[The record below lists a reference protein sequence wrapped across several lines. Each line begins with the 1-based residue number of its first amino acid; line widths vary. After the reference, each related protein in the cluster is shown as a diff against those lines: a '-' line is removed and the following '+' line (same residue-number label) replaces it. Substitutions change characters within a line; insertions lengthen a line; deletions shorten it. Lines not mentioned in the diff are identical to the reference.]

1 MMFAASTAQAA
12 TVLLVDDE
20 PNVLSAIKRELRH
33 EPYRLLM
40 AESGEAALELLAEE
54 DIDLVISDAIMP
66 GMDGA
71 QLLAEIQQ
79 RRPSC
84 VRILLTG
91 KADLSATIRAINEGH
106 IYRYIAKPWDDHEL
120 LLTLRHALSHLQSE
134 RERRRLEALTQ
145 AQNEELLALN
155 ADLERRV
162 AARTEELQQTAD
174 MLDAAYGEL
183 KQSYV
188 ITTRVFST
196 LINQRLPRSL
206 QTNAQVGRL
215 VRAFADDQGL
225 DESLRHDLEMA
236 AALYNLG
243 RLSWDDQMLTTPAQ
257 RLYAKQQS
265 EYRRY
270 PEAGEALLMTLEPL
284 QGAAR
289 LIRHHREYWNGS
301 GYPDRLR
308 DETIP
313 YGARLLGLAVD
324 FIELQRGMILP
335 RQVSR
340 PGALELLQKLAGRV
354 YDPEL
359 CRAFI
364 ALCQEQA
371 PDLGLQDARVMTLD
385 TRQVEPGMVLVQDL
399 HSTEGMLLINH
410 GKALTASLIER
421 LIRFEETEGASYTLI
436 VRPAE
441 SEEEV

>member
-1 MMFAASTAQAA
+1 MMFAAPSAKAA

-40 AESGEAALELLAEE
+40 ADSGEAALGLLAEE

-66 GMDGA
+66 GMDGI

-79 RRPSC
+79 RRPNC
-84 VRILLTG
+84 MRILLTG

-106 IYRYIAKPWDDHEL
+106 VYRYIAKPWDDHEL
-120 LLTLRHALSHLQSE
+120 LLTIRHALSHQQSE

-145 AQNEELLALN
+145 AQNEELLSLN

-196 LINQRLPRSL
+196 LINQRLPPSL

-215 VRAFADDQGL
+215 VCAFAETHGL
-225 DESLRHDLEMA
+225 DETSRHDLEMA

-243 RLSWDDQMLTTPAQ
+243 RLSWGDQMLTTPAQ

-289 LIRHHREYWNGS
+289 LIRHHKEHWNGA
-301 GYPDRLR
+301 GYPDRLKG
-308 DETIP
+308 EAIP
-313 YGARLLGLAVD
+313 FGARLLGLAVD

-340 PGALELLQKLAGRV
+340 PGALELLKKLAGRV
-354 YDPEL
+354 YDPDL
-359 CRAFI
+359 CEAFI
-364 ALCQEQA
+364 SLCEEQT
-371 PDLGLQDARVMTLD
+371 PDLGPQDTRVMALD
-385 TRQVEPGMVLVQDL
+385 TRRVEPGMVLVQDL
-399 HSTEGMLLINH
+399 HSSEGMLLIHH
-410 GKALTASLIER
+410 GKTLTQDLIDR
-421 LIRFEETEGASYTLI
+421 LIRFEAAEGAQYTLI
-436 VRPAE
+436 VRPAAA
-441 SEEEV
+441 EETT